1 MPPGWLSPTAH
12 WGLHL
17 LSWILD
23 FCRHP
28 RNVLI
33 HCPRGSCWLV
43 SSQHETLVVEY
54 GVYFD
59 ELINYIA
66 DLVSLN
72 IKWNFSLNIK
82 CKSMVEKIVQNS
94 TTETRG
100 NEFMYNSNSLA
111 RSNSSILILW
121 IFLNQNQVLMLDFFF
136 FQPIFCCC
144 WRYEQ

>member
-1 MPPGWLSPTAH
+1 M
-12 WGLHL
+12 
-17 LSWILD
+17 
-23 FCRHP
+23 
-28 RNVLI
+28 
-33 HCPRGSCWLV
+33 
-43 SSQHETLVVEY
+43 VEY

-111 RSNSSILILW
+111 RSNSSILIL
-121 IFLNQNQVLMLDFFF
+121 
-136 FQPIFCCC
+136 
-144 WRYEQ
+144 